1 MDGQRKEGHLDGQR
15 KEDHLDGQRKDND
28 SGEGGVYT
36 HGLGKPGGGGG
47 GLKAKWTPGTRH
59 EIRRPEN

>member
-36 HGLGKPGGGGG
+36 HGLGKPGGRDLKPN
-47 GLKAKWTPGTRH
+47 GLQARDMK
-59 EIRRPEN
+59 